1 MKQKY
6 FDTLLSNSKVKKNLY
21 FNCKILIIDL
31 KIKRQKAE
39 AIFSRTISLLYIF
52 CNNYI
57 YIL

>member
-39 AIFSRTISLLYIF
+39 NLFPDNFFIIYLLQ
-52 CNNYI
+52 
-57 YIL
+57 

>member
-1 MKQKY
+1 MY

-21 FNCKILIIDL
+21 FNYKILIIDL